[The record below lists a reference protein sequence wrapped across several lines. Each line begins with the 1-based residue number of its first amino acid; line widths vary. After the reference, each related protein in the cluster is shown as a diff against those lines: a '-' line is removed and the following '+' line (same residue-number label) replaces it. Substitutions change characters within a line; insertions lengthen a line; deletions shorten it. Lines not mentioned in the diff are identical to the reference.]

1 MPLASRVPLAS
12 RGGNHSQALSLA
24 DADVQQ
30 KPDAYHAA
38 LRERPVHFDE
48 RLGIFVCGRYALM
61 RQVLRD
67 TKTFSSIDSQTVDGM
82 RPPPPEAV
90 AIRKTCHP
98 VVNTLVTNDPPS
110 HTRIR
115 KMVDAPFRTRSLDK
129 LKSRVTDIVH
139 DTIDD
144 FIDDAGTRGDSGGHS
159 CEMVSRFAVPIP
171 VRVIAEMLGL
181 DPALAPRI
189 KAWSDA
195 SVEPLGM
202 MVSDQRLIECAEL
215 IKAFQDFIVTALEA
229 RRAKPQDDLLTH
241 LVQARDAQG
250 EGFTMAEMLSL
261 TQQFL
266 VAGNETTTNGIAAG
280 VRLLAEQP
288 ALLRA
293 IRLKPRLALNFA
305 NEVLRLESPVQGLF
319 RVVRKDTELAGVRLP
334 KGARI
339 MLRFAAANRDG
350 RKYANPER
358 IDLHR
363 ANGGTHVAFGAG
375 IHHCIGAGLA
385 RMEMQ
390 AAFAALAQRLRRLAL
405 APDNDFAHHPSMILR
420 GLQALRVTFEPA

>member
-1 MPLASRVPLAS
+1 MSLL
-12 RGGNHSQALSLA
+12 QEKSLA

-30 KPDAYHAA
+30 CPDAYHQA
-38 LRERPVHFDE
+38 LRERSVHFDE

-67 TKTFSSIDSQTVDGM
+67 TETFSSIDSQTVDGL

-90 AIRKTCHP
+90 EIRKTCHP
-98 VVNTLVTNDPPS
+98 TVNTLVTNDPPS

-115 KMVDAPFRTRSLDK
+115 KMVDAPFRARSLDK
-129 LKSRVTDIVH
+129 LNSRIEEIAH
-139 DTIDD
+139 GAIDE
-144 FIDDAGTRGDSGGHS
+144 FIGEGAT
-159 CEMVSRFAVPIP
+159 EMVSRFAVPIP
-171 VRVIAEMLGL
+171 VRVIADMLGL
-181 DPALAPRI
+181 DPALAPKI

-202 MVSDQRLIECAEL
+202 MVDDQRLIECAKL
-215 IKAFQDFIVTALEA
+215 IKAFQDFIVEALEA
-229 RRAKPQDDLLTH
+229 RRRQPQDDLLTH
-241 LVQARDAQG
+241 LVQARDAEGQG
-250 EGFTMAEMLSL
+250 FSMAEMLSL

-280 VRLLAEQP
+280 VRLLAERP

-293 IRLKPRLALNFA
+293 IKRQPDRALGFV

-319 RVVRKDTELAGVRLP
+319 RVVRKDTEFGGVHLP

-350 RKYANPER
+350 RKYASPEQ

-363 ANGGTHVAFGAG
+363 ANAGTHVAFGAG

-385 RMEMQ
+385 RLEMRQ
-390 AAFAALAQRLRRLAL
+390 AFTALAQRLRHLAL
-405 APDNDFAHHPSMILR
+405 APDNDFTHHPSMILR
-420 GLQALRVTFEPA
+420 GLKALRVTFEPA

>member
-1 MPLASRVPLAS
+1 MSLLREK
-12 RGGNHSQALSLA
+12 SLA

-30 KPDAYHAA
+30 CPDAYHEA
-38 LRERPVHFDE
+38 LRERSVHFDE
-48 RLGIFVCGRYALM
+48 RLGFFVCGRYALM

-67 TKTFSSIDSQTVDGM
+67 TETFSSIDSQTVDGL

-90 AIRKTCHP
+90 EIRKTCHP
-98 VVNTLVTNDPPS
+98 AVNTLVTNDPPS

-115 KMVDAPFRTRSLDK
+115 KMVDAPFRVRSLDK
-129 LKSRVTDIVH
+129 LESRIEEIAH
-139 DTIDD
+139 GAIDE
-144 FIDDAGTRGDSGGHS
+144 FIGEGA
-159 CEMVSRFAVPIP
+159 CEVVSRFAVPIP
-171 VRVIAEMLGL
+171 VRVIADMLGL

-189 KAWSDA
+189 KVWSDA

-202 MVSDQRLIECAEL
+202 MVDDQRLIECAKL
-215 IKAFQDFIVTALEA
+215 IKEFQDFIVEALEA
-229 RRAKPQDDLLTH
+229 RRKQPRDDLLTH

-250 EGFTMAEMLSL
+250 EGFSMAEMLSL

-280 VRLLAEQP
+280 VRLLAERP

-293 IRLKPRLALNFA
+293 IKRQPDRALSFV

-319 RVVRKDTELAGVRLP
+319 RVVRKDTELGGVRLP

-339 MLRFAAANRDG
+339 MLRFAAANRDA
-350 RKYANPER
+350 RKYASPER

-363 ANGGTHVAFGAG
+363 ANAGTHVAFGAG

-385 RMEMQ
+385 RLEMRH
-390 AAFAALAQRLRRLAL
+390 AFTALAQRLRHLAL
-405 APDNDFAHHPSMILR
+405 APDNDFKHHPSMILR
-420 GLQALRVTFEPA
+420 GLKALRVTFEPA

>member
-1 MPLASRVPLAS
+1 MSLLKEK
-12 RGGNHSQALSLA
+12 SLA

-30 KPDAYHAA
+30 CPDAYHEA
-38 LRERPVHFDE
+38 LRERAVHFDGK
-48 RLGIFVCGRYALM
+48 LGFFVCGRYGLM
-61 RQVLRD
+61 RQALRD
-67 TKTFSSIDSQTVDGM
+67 TETFSSIDSQSVDGL
-82 RPPPPEAV
+82 RPPPPAAV

-98 VVNTLVTNDPPS
+98 AVNTLVTNDPPS

-115 KMVDAPFRTRSLDK
+115 KMVDAPFRARSLDK
-129 LKSRVTDIVH
+129 LRRRIKDIAH
-139 DTIDD
+139 HTIDE
-144 FIDDAGTRGDSGGHS
+144 FIGDGA
-159 CEMVSRFAVPIP
+159 CELVSRFAIPIP
-171 VRVIAEMLGL
+171 IRVIADMLGL

-202 MVSDQRLIECAEL
+202 MADDQRLIECAKL
-215 IKAFQDFIVTALEA
+215 IKEFQDFIVEALEA
-229 RRAKPQDDLLTH
+229 RRRRPQADLLTH
-241 LVQARDAQG
+241 LVQARDVQG
-250 EGFTMAEMLSL
+250 DGFTLAEMLSL

-280 VRLLAEQP
+280 VRLLAERP

-293 IRLKPRLALNFA
+293 IKQHPDRAMSFA

-319 RVVRKDTELAGVRLP
+319 RVVRKDTELGGVRLP
-334 KGARI
+334 EGARI

-350 RKYANPER
+350 RKYAGPER

-363 ANGGTHVAFGAG
+363 ANAGTHVAFGAG

-385 RMEMQ
+385 RLEMLQ
-390 AAFAALAQRLRRLAL
+390 AFAALAQRLHRLEL
-405 APDNDFAHHPSMILR
+405 AADNDFAHQPSMILR
-420 GLQALRVTFEPA
+420 GLKALRVTFDGS

>member
-1 MPLASRVPLAS
+1 MSLL
-12 RGGNHSQALSLA
+12 QEKSLA

-30 KPDAYHAA
+30 CPDAYHQA
-38 LRERPVHFDE
+38 LRERSVHFDE

-67 TKTFSSIDSQTVDGM
+67 TETFSSIDSQTVDGM

-90 AIRKTCHP
+90 EIRKTCHP
-98 VVNTLVTNDPPS
+98 TVNTLVTNDPPS

-115 KMVDAPFRTRSLDK
+115 KMVDAPFRARSLDK
-129 LKSRVTDIVH
+129 LNSRIEEIAH
-139 DTIDD
+139 GAIDE
-144 FIDDAGTRGDSGGHS
+144 FIGEGAT
-159 CEMVSRFAVPIP
+159 EMVSRFAVPIP
-171 VRVIAEMLGL
+171 VRVIADMLGL
-181 DPALAPRI
+181 DPALAPKI

-202 MVSDQRLIECAEL
+202 MVDDQRLIECAKL
-215 IKAFQDFIVTALEA
+215 IKAFQDFIVEALEA
-229 RRAKPQDDLLTH
+229 RRRQPQDDLLTH
-241 LVQARDAQG
+241 LVQARDAEGQG
-250 EGFTMAEMLSL
+250 FSMAEMLSL

-280 VRLLAEQP
+280 VRLLAERP

-293 IRLKPRLALNFA
+293 IKRQPDRALGFV

-319 RVVRKDTELAGVRLP
+319 RVVRKDTELGGVRLP

-350 RKYANPER
+350 RKYASPER

-363 ANGGTHVAFGAG
+363 ANAGTHVAFGAG

-385 RMEMQ
+385 RLEMRQ
-390 AAFAALAQRLRRLAL
+390 AFTALARRLRHLAL
-405 APDNDFAHHPSMILR
+405 APDNDFTHHPSMILR
-420 GLQALRVTFEPA
+420 GLKALRVAFDPA

>member
-1 MPLASRVPLAS
+1 MSLL
-12 RGGNHSQALSLA
+12 QEKSLA
-24 DADVQQ
+24 DAEVQQ
-30 KPDAYHAA
+30 CPDAYHQA
-38 LRERPVHFDE
+38 LRERSVHFDE

-67 TKTFSSIDSQTVDGM
+67 TETFSSIDSQTVDGL

-90 AIRKTCHP
+90 EIRKTCHP
-98 VVNTLVTNDPPS
+98 TVNTLVTNDPPS

-115 KMVDAPFRTRSLDK
+115 KMVDAPFRARSLDK
-129 LKSRVTDIVH
+129 LNSRIEEIAH
-139 DTIDD
+139 GTIDE
-144 FIDDAGTRGDSGGHS
+144 FIGEGAS
-159 CEMVSRFAVPIP
+159 EMVSRFAVPIP
-171 VRVIAEMLGL
+171 VRVIADMLGL
-181 DPALAPRI
+181 DPVLAPKI

-202 MVSDQRLIECAEL
+202 MVDDQRLIECAKL
-215 IKAFQDFIVTALEA
+215 IKAFQDFIVEALEA
-229 RRAKPQDDLLTH
+229 RRRQPQDDLLTH
-241 LVQARDAQG
+241 LVQARDAEGQG
-250 EGFTMAEMLSL
+250 FSMAEMLSL

-280 VRLLAEQP
+280 VRLLAERP

-293 IRLKPRLALNFA
+293 IKRQPDRALGFV

-319 RVVRKDTELAGVRLP
+319 RVVRKDTELGGVHLP

-350 RKYANPER
+350 RKYASPEQ

-363 ANGGTHVAFGAG
+363 ANAGTHVAFGAG

-385 RMEMQ
+385 RLEMRQ
-390 AAFAALAQRLRRLAL
+390 AFTALAQRLRHLAL
-405 APDNDFAHHPSMILR
+405 APDNDFTHHPSMILR
-420 GLQALRVTFEPA
+420 GLKALRVTFEPA

>member
-1 MPLASRVPLAS
+1 MSLL
-12 RGGNHSQALSLA
+12 QEKSLA

-30 KPDAYHAA
+30 CPDAYHQA
-38 LRERPVHFDE
+38 LRERSVHFDE

-67 TKTFSSIDSQTVDGM
+67 TETFSSIDSQTVDGM

-90 AIRKTCHP
+90 EIRKTCHP
-98 VVNTLVTNDPPS
+98 TVNTLVTNDPPS

-115 KMVDAPFRTRSLDK
+115 KMVDAPFRARSLDK
-129 LKSRVTDIVH
+129 LNSRIEEIAH
-139 DTIDD
+139 GAIDE
-144 FIDDAGTRGDSGGHS
+144 FIGEGAT
-159 CEMVSRFAVPIP
+159 EMVSRFAVPIP
-171 VRVIAEMLGL
+171 VRVIADMLGL
-181 DPALAPRI
+181 DPGLAPKI

-202 MVSDQRLIECAEL
+202 MVDDQRLIECAKL
-215 IKAFQDFIVTALEA
+215 IKAFQDFIVEALEA
-229 RRAKPQDDLLTH
+229 RRRQPQDDLLTH
-241 LVQARDAQG
+241 LVQARDAEGQG
-250 EGFTMAEMLSL
+250 FSMAEMLSL

-280 VRLLAEQP
+280 VRLLAERP

-293 IRLKPRLALNFA
+293 IKRQPDRALGFV

-319 RVVRKDTELAGVRLP
+319 RVVRKDTEFGGVHLP

-350 RKYANPER
+350 RKYASPEQ

-363 ANGGTHVAFGAG
+363 ANAGTHVAFGAG

-385 RMEMQ
+385 RLEMRQ
-390 AAFAALAQRLRRLAL
+390 AFTALAQRLRHLAL
-405 APDNDFAHHPSMILR
+405 APDNDFTHHPSMILR
-420 GLQALRVTFEPA
+420 GLKALRVTFEPA

>member
-1 MPLASRVPLAS
+1 MSLL
-12 RGGNHSQALSLA
+12 QEKSLA

-30 KPDAYHAA
+30 CPDAYHQA
-38 LRERPVHFDE
+38 LRERSVHFDE

-67 TKTFSSIDSQTVDGM
+67 TETFSSIDSQTVDGM

-90 AIRKTCHP
+90 EIRKTCHP
-98 VVNTLVTNDPPS
+98 TVNTLVTNDPPS

-115 KMVDAPFRTRSLDK
+115 KMVDAPFRARSLDK
-129 LKSRVTDIVH
+129 LNSRIEEIAH
-139 DTIDD
+139 GAIDE
-144 FIDDAGTRGDSGGHS
+144 FIGEGAT
-159 CEMVSRFAVPIP
+159 EMVSRFAVPIP
-171 VRVIAEMLGL
+171 VRVIADMLGL
-181 DPALAPRI
+181 DPALAPKI

-202 MVSDQRLIECAEL
+202 MVDDQRLIECAKL
-215 IKAFQDFIVTALEA
+215 IKAFQDFIVEALEA
-229 RRAKPQDDLLTH
+229 RRRQPQDDLLTH
-241 LVQARDAQG
+241 LVQARDAEGQG
-250 EGFTMAEMLSL
+250 FSMAEMLSL

-280 VRLLAEQP
+280 VRLLAERP

-293 IRLKPRLALNFA
+293 IKRQPDRALGFV

-319 RVVRKDTELAGVRLP
+319 RVVRKDTEFGGVHLP

-350 RKYANPER
+350 RKYASPEQ

-363 ANGGTHVAFGAG
+363 ANAGTHVAFGAG

-385 RMEMQ
+385 RLEMRQ
-390 AAFAALAQRLRRLAL
+390 AFTALAQRLRHLAL
-405 APDNDFAHHPSMILR
+405 APDNDFTHHPSMILR
-420 GLQALRVTFEPA
+420 GLKALRVTFEPA

>member
-1 MPLASRVPLAS
+1 MSLL
-12 RGGNHSQALSLA
+12 QEKSLA

-30 KPDAYHAA
+30 RPDAYHEA
-38 LRERPVHFDE
+38 LRERSVHFDE
-48 RLGIFVCGRYALM
+48 RLGFFVCGRYALM

-67 TKTFSSIDSQTVDGM
+67 TETFSSIDSQTVDGL

-90 AIRKTCHP
+90 EVRKTCHP
-98 VVNTLVTNDPPS
+98 TVNTLVTNDPPS

-115 KMVDAPFRTRSLDK
+115 KMVDAPFRVRSLDK
-129 LKSRVTDIVH
+129 LESRIEEIAH
-139 DTIDD
+139 GAIDE
-144 FIDDAGTRGDSGGHS
+144 FIGEGAS
-159 CEMVSRFAVPIP
+159 EMVSRFAVPIP
-171 VRVIAEMLGL
+171 VRVIADMLGL

-189 KAWSDA
+189 KVWSDA

-202 MVSDQRLIECAEL
+202 MVDDQRLIECAKL
-215 IKAFQDFIVTALEA
+215 IKAFQDFIVEALET
-229 RRAKPQDDLLTH
+229 RRRQPQDDLLTH

-288 ALLRA
+288 ALLQA
-293 IRLKPRLALNFA
+293 IRRQPDRALSFV

-319 RVVRKDTELAGVRLP
+319 RVVRKDTELGGVHLP

-339 MLRFAAANRDG
+339 MLRFAAANRDA
-350 RKYANPER
+350 RKYASPER

-363 ANGGTHVAFGAG
+363 ANAGTHVAFGAG

-385 RMEMQ
+385 RLEMRQ
-390 AAFAALAQRLRRLAL
+390 AFTALAQRLRHLAL
-405 APDNDFAHHPSMILR
+405 APDNDFTHHPSMILR
-420 GLQALRVTFEPA
+420 GLKALRVTFEPA

>member
-1 MPLASRVPLAS
+1 MSLL
-12 RGGNHSQALSLA
+12 QTKSLA

-30 KPDAYHAA
+30 CPNAYHEA
-38 LRERPVHFDE
+38 LREPPVHFDE
-48 RLGIFVCGRYALM
+48 RLGFFVCGRYSLM

-67 TKTFSSIDSQTVDGM
+67 TDTFSSIDSQSVDGL
-82 RPPPPEAV
+82 RPPPPEAL

-110 HTRIR
+110 HTRVR
-115 KMVDAPFRTRSLDK
+115 KMVDAPFRARSLDK
-129 LKSRVTDIVH
+129 LNSRIQAIAH
-139 DTIDD
+139 GAIDE
-144 FIDDAGTRGDSGGHS
+144 FIAAGA
-159 CEMVSRFAVPIP
+159 CEMVSDFAIPIP
-171 VRVIAEMLGL
+171 VRVIADMLGL
-181 DPALAPRI
+181 DPTLAPRI

-202 MVSDQRLIECAEL
+202 MADDQRLIECAKL
-215 IKAFQDFIVTALEA
+215 IKEFQDFIVEALEA
-229 RRAKPQDDLLTH
+229 RLRQPQADLLTH
-241 LVQARDAQG
+241 LVQARDAEG

-288 ALLRA
+288 ILLSA
-293 IRLKPRLALNFA
+293 IRHQPGLALSFV

-319 RVVRKDTELAGVRLP
+319 RMVRKDTELGGVRLP

-350 RKYANPER
+350 RKYLSPER

-363 ANGGTHVAFGAG
+363 TNAGTHVAFGAG
-375 IHHCIGAGLA
+375 IHHCIGASLA
-385 RMEMQ
+385 RLEMRN
-390 AAFAALAQRLRRLAL
+390 AFTALAQRLRHLAL

-420 GLQALRVTFEPA
+420 GLKALRVTFDPA

>member
-1 MPLASRVPLAS
+1 MSLL
-12 RGGNHSQALSLA
+12 QEKSLA

-30 KPDAYHAA
+30 CPDAYHQA
-38 LRERPVHFDE
+38 LRERSVHFDE

-67 TKTFSSIDSQTVDGM
+67 TETFSSIDSQTVDGM

-90 AIRKTCHP
+90 EIRKTCHP
-98 VVNTLVTNDPPS
+98 TVNTLVTNDPPS

-115 KMVDAPFRTRSLDK
+115 KMVDAPFRARSLDK
-129 LKSRVTDIVH
+129 LNSRIEEIAH
-139 DTIDD
+139 GAIDE
-144 FIDDAGTRGDSGGHS
+144 FIGEGAT
-159 CEMVSRFAVPIP
+159 EMVSRFAVPIP
-171 VRVIAEMLGL
+171 VRVIADMLGL
-181 DPALAPRI
+181 DPALAPKI

-202 MVSDQRLIECAEL
+202 MVDDQRLIECAKL
-215 IKAFQDFIVTALEA
+215 IKAFQDFIVEALEA
-229 RRAKPQDDLLTH
+229 RRRQPQDDLLTH
-241 LVQARDAQG
+241 LVQARDAEGQG
-250 EGFTMAEMLSL
+250 FSMAEMLSL

-288 ALLRA
+288 TLLRA
-293 IRLKPRLALNFA
+293 IKRQPNRALGFV

-319 RVVRKDTELAGVRLP
+319 RVVRKDTELGGVHLP

-350 RKYANPER
+350 RKYASPEQ

-363 ANGGTHVAFGAG
+363 SNAGTHVAFGAG

-385 RMEMQ
+385 RLEMRQ
-390 AAFAALAQRLRRLAL
+390 AFTALAQRLRHLAL
-405 APDNDFAHHPSMILR
+405 APDNDFTHHPSMILR
-420 GLQALRVTFEPA
+420 GLKALRVTFEPA

>member
-1 MPLASRVPLAS
+1 MSLL
-12 RGGNHSQALSLA
+12 QEKSLA

-30 KPDAYHAA
+30 CPDAYHEA

-48 RLGIFVCGRYALM
+48 RLGFFVCGRYALM

-67 TKTFSSIDSQTVDGM
+67 TETFSSIDSQTVDGL

-90 AIRKTCHP
+90 EIRKTCHP
-98 VVNTLVTNDPPS
+98 AVNTLVTNDPPS

-115 KMVDAPFRTRSLDK
+115 KMVDAPFRVRSLDK
-129 LKSRVTDIVH
+129 LESRIEEIAH
-139 DTIDD
+139 GAIDE
-144 FIDDAGTRGDSGGHS
+144 FIGEGA
-159 CEMVSRFAVPIP
+159 CEVVSRFAVPIP
-171 VRVIAEMLGL
+171 VRVIADMLGL

-189 KAWSDA
+189 KVWSDA

-202 MVSDQRLIECAEL
+202 MVDDQRLIECAKL
-215 IKAFQDFIVTALEA
+215 MKGFQDFIVEALEA
-229 RRAKPQDDLLTH
+229 RRKQPRDDLLTH

-250 EGFTMAEMLSL
+250 EGFTLAEMLSL

-280 VRLLAEQP
+280 VRLLAERP

-293 IRLKPRLALNFA
+293 IKRQPDRALSFV

-319 RVVRKDTELAGVRLP
+319 RVVRKDTELGGARLP

-350 RKYANPER
+350 RKYASPER

-363 ANGGTHVAFGAG
+363 ANAGTHVAFGAG

-385 RMEMQ
+385 RLEMRQ
-390 AAFAALAQRLRRLAL
+390 AFTALAQRLRHLAL
-405 APDNDFAHHPSMILR
+405 APDNDFTHHPSMILR
-420 GLQALRVTFEPA
+420 GLKALRVAFDPA

>member
-1 MPLASRVPLAS
+1 MSLL
-12 RGGNHSQALSLA
+12 QEKSLA

-30 KPDAYHAA
+30 CPDAYHQA
-38 LRERPVHFDE
+38 LRERSVHFDE

-67 TKTFSSIDSQTVDGM
+67 TETFSSIDSQTVDGL

-90 AIRKTCHP
+90 EIRKTCHP
-98 VVNTLVTNDPPS
+98 TVNTLVTNDPPS

-115 KMVDAPFRTRSLDK
+115 KMVDAPFRARSLDK
-129 LKSRVTDIVH
+129 LNSRIEEIAH
-139 DTIDD
+139 GTIDE
-144 FIDDAGTRGDSGGHS
+144 FIGEGAS
-159 CEMVSRFAVPIP
+159 EMVSRFAVPIP
-171 VRVIAEMLGL
+171 VRVIADMLGL
-181 DPALAPRI
+181 DPALAPKI

-202 MVSDQRLIECAEL
+202 MVDDQRLIECAKL
-215 IKAFQDFIVTALEA
+215 IKAFQDFIVEALEA
-229 RRAKPQDDLLTH
+229 RRRQPQDDLLTH
-241 LVQARDAQG
+241 LVQARDAEGQG
-250 EGFTMAEMLSL
+250 FSMAEMLSL

-280 VRLLAEQP
+280 VRLLAERP

-293 IRLKPRLALNFA
+293 IKRQPDRALGFV

-319 RVVRKDTELAGVRLP
+319 RVVRKDTELGGVHLP

-350 RKYANPER
+350 RKYASPER

-363 ANGGTHVAFGAG
+363 ANAGTHVAFGAG
-375 IHHCIGAGLA
+375 IHHCIGASLA
-385 RMEMQ
+385 RLEMRQ
-390 AAFAALAQRLRRLAL
+390 AFTALAQRLRHLAL
-405 APDNDFAHHPSMILR
+405 APDNDFTHHPSMILR
-420 GLQALRVTFEPA
+420 GLKALRVTFEPA

>member
-1 MPLASRVPLAS
+1 MSLL
-12 RGGNHSQALSLA
+12 QEKSLA
-24 DADVQQ
+24 DAEVQQ
-30 KPDAYHAA
+30 CPDAYHQA
-38 LRERPVHFDE
+38 LRERSVHFDE

-67 TKTFSSIDSQTVDGM
+67 TETFSSIDSQTVDGL

-90 AIRKTCHP
+90 EIRKTCHP
-98 VVNTLVTNDPPS
+98 AVNTLVTNDPPS

-115 KMVDAPFRTRSLDK
+115 KMVDAPFRVRSLDK
-129 LKSRVTDIVH
+129 LESRIEEIAH
-139 DTIDD
+139 GAIDE
-144 FIDDAGTRGDSGGHS
+144 FIGEGAS
-159 CEMVSRFAVPIP
+159 EMVSRFAVPIP
-171 VRVIAEMLGL
+171 VRVIADMLGL
-181 DPALAPRI
+181 DPALAPKI

-202 MVSDQRLIECAEL
+202 MVDDQRLIECAKL
-215 IKAFQDFIVTALEA
+215 IKAFQDFIVEALEA
-229 RRAKPQDDLLTH
+229 RRRQPQDDLLTH
-241 LVQARDAQG
+241 LVQARDAEGQG
-250 EGFTMAEMLSL
+250 FSMAEMLSL

-280 VRLLAEQP
+280 VRLLAERP

-293 IRLKPRLALNFA
+293 IKRQPDRALGFV

-319 RVVRKDTELAGVRLP
+319 RVVRKDTELGGVHLP

-350 RKYANPER
+350 RKYASPER

-363 ANGGTHVAFGAG
+363 ANAGTHVAFGAG
-375 IHHCIGAGLA
+375 IHHCIGASLA
-385 RMEMQ
+385 RLEMRQ
-390 AAFAALAQRLRRLAL
+390 AFTALAQRLRHLAL
-405 APDNDFAHHPSMILR
+405 APDNDFTHHPSMILR
-420 GLQALRVTFEPA
+420 GLKALRVTFEPA

>member
-1 MPLASRVPLAS
+1 MSLL
-12 RGGNHSQALSLA
+12 QEKSLA

-30 KPDAYHAA
+30 CPDAYHQA
-38 LRERPVHFDE
+38 LRERSVHFDE

-67 TKTFSSIDSQTVDGM
+67 TETFSSIDSQTVDGM

-90 AIRKTCHP
+90 EIRKTCHP
-98 VVNTLVTNDPPS
+98 TVNTLVTNDPPS

-115 KMVDAPFRTRSLDK
+115 KMVDAPFRARSLDK
-129 LKSRVTDIVH
+129 LNSRIEEIAH
-139 DTIDD
+139 GAIDE
-144 FIDDAGTRGDSGGHS
+144 FIGEGAT
-159 CEMVSRFAVPIP
+159 EMVSRFAVPIP
-171 VRVIAEMLGL
+171 VRVIADMLGL
-181 DPALAPRI
+181 DPALAPKI

-202 MVSDQRLIECAEL
+202 MVDDQRLIECAKL
-215 IKAFQDFIVTALEA
+215 IKAFQDFIVEALEA
-229 RRAKPQDDLLTH
+229 RRRQPQDDLLTH
-241 LVQARDAQG
+241 LVQARDAEGQG
-250 EGFTMAEMLSL
+250 FSMAEMLSL

-280 VRLLAEQP
+280 VRLLAERP

-293 IRLKPRLALNFA
+293 IKRQPDRALSFV

-319 RVVRKDTELAGVRLP
+319 RVVRKDTELGGVHLP

-350 RKYANPER
+350 RKYASPEQ

-363 ANGGTHVAFGAG
+363 ANAGTHVAFGAG

-385 RMEMQ
+385 RLEMRQ
-390 AAFAALAQRLRRLAL
+390 AFTALAQRLRHVAL
-405 APDNDFAHHPSMILR
+405 APDNDFTHHPSMILR
-420 GLQALRVTFEPA
+420 GLKALRVTFEPA

>member
-1 MPLASRVPLAS
+1 MSLL
-12 RGGNHSQALSLA
+12 QEKSLA

-30 KPDAYHAA
+30 CPDAYHQA
-38 LRERPVHFDE
+38 LRERSVHFDE

-67 TKTFSSIDSQTVDGM
+67 TETFSSIDSQTVDGL
-82 RPPPPEAV
+82 RPPPPEAIE
-90 AIRKTCHP
+90 IRKTCHP
-98 VVNTLVTNDPPS
+98 AVNTLVTNDPPS

-115 KMVDAPFRTRSLDK
+115 KMVDAPFRVRSLDK
-129 LKSRVTDIVH
+129 LSSRIEEIAH
-139 DTIDD
+139 RAIDE
-144 FIDDAGTRGDSGGHS
+144 FIGEGAS
-159 CEMVSRFAVPIP
+159 EMVSRFAVPIP
-171 VRVIAEMLGL
+171 VRVIADMLGL

-189 KAWSDA
+189 KVWSDA

-202 MVSDQRLIECAEL
+202 MVDDQRLIECAKL
-215 IKAFQDFIVTALEA
+215 IKAFQDFIVEALEA
-229 RRAKPQDDLLTH
+229 RRSQPQDDLLTH
-241 LVQARDAQG
+241 LVQARDAEGQG
-250 EGFTMAEMLSL
+250 FSMAEMLSL

-293 IRLKPRLALNFA
+293 IKRQPNRALGFV

-319 RVVRKDTELAGVRLP
+319 RVVRKDTELGGVHLP

-350 RKYANPER
+350 RKYASPER

-363 ANGGTHVAFGAG
+363 ANAGTHVAFGAG

-385 RMEMQ
+385 RLEMRQ
-390 AAFAALAQRLRRLAL
+390 AFTALAQRLRHLAL

-420 GLQALRVTFEPA
+420 GLQALRVTFDPA

>member
-1 MPLASRVPLAS
+1 MSLL
-12 RGGNHSQALSLA
+12 QEKSLA

-30 KPDAYHAA
+30 CPDAYHQA
-38 LRERPVHFDE
+38 LRERSVHFDE

-67 TKTFSSIDSQTVDGM
+67 TETFSSIDSQTVDGM

-90 AIRKTCHP
+90 EIRKTCHP
-98 VVNTLVTNDPPS
+98 TVNTLVTNDPPS

-115 KMVDAPFRTRSLDK
+115 KMVDAPFRARSLDK
-129 LKSRVTDIVH
+129 LNSRIEEIAH
-139 DTIDD
+139 GAIDE
-144 FIDDAGTRGDSGGHS
+144 FIGEGAT
-159 CEMVSRFAVPIP
+159 EMVSRFAVPIP
-171 VRVIAEMLGL
+171 VRVIADMLGL
-181 DPALAPRI
+181 DPALAPKI

-202 MVSDQRLIECAEL
+202 MVDDQRLIECAKL
-215 IKAFQDFIVTALEA
+215 IKAFQDFIVEALEA
-229 RRAKPQDDLLTH
+229 RRRQPQDDLLTH
-241 LVQARDAQG
+241 LVQARDAEGQG
-250 EGFTMAEMLSL
+250 FSMAEMLSL

-280 VRLLAEQP
+280 VRLLAERP

-293 IRLKPRLALNFA
+293 IKRQPDRALGFV

-319 RVVRKDTELAGVRLP
+319 RVVRKDTEFGGVHLP

-350 RKYANPER
+350 RKYASPEQ

-363 ANGGTHVAFGAG
+363 ANAGTHVAFGAG

-385 RMEMQ
+385 RLEMRQ
-390 AAFAALAQRLRRLAL
+390 AFTALAQRLRHVAL
-405 APDNDFAHHPSMILR
+405 APDNDFTHHPSMILR
-420 GLQALRVTFEPA
+420 GLKALRVTFEPA

>member
-1 MPLASRVPLAS
+1 MSLL
-12 RGGNHSQALSLA
+12 QEKSLA

-30 KPDAYHAA
+30 CPDAYHQA
-38 LRERPVHFDE
+38 LRERSVHFDE

-67 TKTFSSIDSQTVDGM
+67 TETFSSIDSQTVDGM

-90 AIRKTCHP
+90 EIRKTCHP
-98 VVNTLVTNDPPS
+98 TVNTLVTNDPPS

-115 KMVDAPFRTRSLDK
+115 KMVDAPFRARSLDK
-129 LKSRVTDIVH
+129 LNSRIEEIAH
-139 DTIDD
+139 GAIDE
-144 FIDDAGTRGDSGGHS
+144 FIGEGAT
-159 CEMVSRFAVPIP
+159 EMVSRFAVPIP
-171 VRVIAEMLGL
+171 VRVIADMLGL
-181 DPALAPRI
+181 DPALAPKI

-202 MVSDQRLIECAEL
+202 MVDDQRLIECAKL
-215 IKAFQDFIVTALEA
+215 IKAFQDFIVEALEA
-229 RRAKPQDDLLTH
+229 RRRQPQDDLLTH
-241 LVQARDAQG
+241 LVQARDAEGQG
-250 EGFTMAEMLSL
+250 FSMAEMLSL

-280 VRLLAEQP
+280 VRLLAERP

-293 IRLKPRLALNFA
+293 IKRQPDRALGFV

-319 RVVRKDTELAGVRLP
+319 RVVRKDTELGGVHLP

-350 RKYANPER
+350 RKYASPEQ

-363 ANGGTHVAFGAG
+363 ANAGTHVAFGAG

-385 RMEMQ
+385 RLEMRQ
-390 AAFAALAQRLRRLAL
+390 AFTALAQRLRHLAL
-405 APDNDFAHHPSMILR
+405 APDNEFTHHPSMILR
-420 GLQALRVTFEPA
+420 GLKALRVTFEPA

>member
-1 MPLASRVPLAS
+1 MSLL
-12 RGGNHSQALSLA
+12 QEKSLA

-30 KPDAYHAA
+30 CPDAYHQA
-38 LRERPVHFDE
+38 LRERSVHFDE

-67 TKTFSSIDSQTVDGM
+67 TETFSSIDSQTVDGM

-90 AIRKTCHP
+90 EIRKTCHP
-98 VVNTLVTNDPPS
+98 TVNTLVTNDPPS

-115 KMVDAPFRTRSLDK
+115 KMVDAPFRARSLDK
-129 LKSRVTDIVH
+129 LNSRIEEIAH
-139 DTIDD
+139 GAIDE
-144 FIDDAGTRGDSGGHS
+144 FIGEGAT
-159 CEMVSRFAVPIP
+159 EMVSRFAVPIP
-171 VRVIAEMLGL
+171 VRVIADMLGL
-181 DPALAPRI
+181 DPALAPKI

-202 MVSDQRLIECAEL
+202 MVDDQRLIECAKL
-215 IKAFQDFIVTALEA
+215 IKAFQDFIVEALEA
-229 RRAKPQDDLLTH
+229 RRRQPQDDLLTH
-241 LVQARDAQG
+241 LVQARDAEGQG
-250 EGFTMAEMLSL
+250 FSMAEMLSL

-293 IRLKPRLALNFA
+293 IKRQPDRALGFV

-319 RVVRKDTELAGVRLP
+319 RVVRKDTEFGGVHLP

-350 RKYANPER
+350 RKYASPEQ

-363 ANGGTHVAFGAG
+363 ANAGTHVAFGAG

-385 RMEMQ
+385 RLEMRQ
-390 AAFAALAQRLRRLAL
+390 AFTALAQRLRHLAL
-405 APDNDFAHHPSMILR
+405 APDNDFTHHPSMILR
-420 GLQALRVTFEPA
+420 GLKALRVTFEPA